1 MIKAIAVAAVQTAL
15 ADTFSLPA
23 SMSAAT
29 PNLRTLLLS
38 GDFFLG
44 GVIAG
49 RPAHQGLAYPLR
61 HCKELE
67 CNSQALPVLFSY
79 KIQSLAS
86 CPS

>member
-1 MIKAIAVAAVQTAL
+1 MQTAL

-23 SMSAAT
+23 SMSAAA

-49 RPAHQGLAYPLR
+49 RLACQGLACPLR
-61 HCKELE
+61 HCKEGLDG
-67 CNSQALPVLFSY
+67 Y
-79 KIQSLAS
+79 
-86 CPS
+86 

>member
-1 MIKAIAVAAVQTAL
+1 MVKVMSGVQTAL

-23 SMSAAT
+23 SLSAAA

-49 RPAHQGLAYPLR
+49 VKRPSAVRFLQT
-61 HCKELE
+61 C
-67 CNSQALPVLFSY
+67 
-79 KIQSLAS
+79 
-86 CPS
+86 